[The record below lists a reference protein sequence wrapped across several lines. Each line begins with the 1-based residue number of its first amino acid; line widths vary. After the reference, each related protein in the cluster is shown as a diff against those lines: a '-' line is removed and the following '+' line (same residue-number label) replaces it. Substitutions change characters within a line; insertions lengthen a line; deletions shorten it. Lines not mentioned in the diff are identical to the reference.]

1 MNDKQRD
8 RIERWGRR
16 VRLAVTLGCSVAVL
30 GGCDDLLDVDLPAKL
45 TDAALESPQG
55 AKTIRNSVIGEF
67 ESAWDYMMWAHH
79 GLEDGG
85 EIILGSPG
93 IHRGGFTWQTRPQ
106 NWFPHMQSSRRFG
119 EILHEKLSQDWTVA
133 DVPDRGEYMAVAS
146 MYQGAAI
153 GLMGMTLCEVTVN
166 VGALMT
172 VDATLALA
180 ETYLT
185 RAISEIDAVGDFPMP
200 FGIASSTKAMALGLR
215 AQVRWAKGDL
225 AGASSDAQL
234 VPQDFLAYVTRD
246 TGPFRRNKAYF
257 DGVLTRYAFLYPI
270 NDWWTAD
277 PTKAPGSE
285 INPVTG
291 MAWPD
296 AIPFTG
302 YANLGILPDG
312 RAVWDD
318 TGHPIRIDA
327 APGQT
332 EGKYRLPIEDT
343 AVEDH
348 RVDHHWGTTQGQSF
362 PSYYVGKYTSE
373 SENIP
378 LVNWEEMVLIRA
390 EAAGGQGA
398 IDMVNVLRA
407 AEGLPLVTYA
417 DPGNSEQIRYMIIEE
432 RRRALYV
439 EGRYYF
445 TKLKNLDLLWFPRD
459 EGTQFSGRNTYGGGV
474 RMIMP
479 DSEFELNPNLGLT
492 DRATGCPQHERPVNF
507 I

>member
-30 GGCDDLLDVDLPAKL
+30 SGCEGLLDVDLPAKL
-45 TDAALESPQG
+45 TDEALESPQG
-55 AKTIRNSVIGEF
+55 AQTIRNSVIGEF
-67 ESAWDYMMWAHH
+67 ESAFNYVVWSHH

-93 IHRGGFTWQTRPQ
+93 IDRGGFTWQTTPQ
-106 NWFPHMQSSRRFG
+106 HWFPFMQSSRRFG
-119 EILHEKLSQDWTVA
+119 EILHDKLEEEWTVT
-133 DVPDRGEYMAVAS
+133 DVPERGPYMAISS

-153 GLMGMTLCEVTVN
+153 GLLGMTLCEVTVN
-166 VGALMT
+166 VGELMT
-172 VDATLALA
+172 TDEALALA
-180 ETYLT
+180 DQYLT
-185 RAISEIDAVGDFPMP
+185 RAISEIDAVGDFAMP
-200 FGIASSTKAMALGLR
+200 YGIASSAKTMALGLR

-225 AGASSDAQL
+225 TGASIDAQL
-234 VPQDFLAYVTRD
+234 VPQGFLAWVTRD

-257 DGVLTRYAFLYPI
+257 DGVLTRYAFLYPV

-291 MAWPD
+291 MRWPD
-296 AIPFTG
+296 QIPFTG
-302 YANLGILPDG
+302 YPNLGILDDG

-318 TGHPIRIDA
+318 TGLPIRTGA
-327 APGQT
+327 APEQT

-343 AVEDH
+343 AVPDH

-362 PSYYVGKYTSE
+362 PSYFVGKYTSE
-373 SENIP
+373 SDPLP

-390 EAAGGQGA
+390 AAEGGQGA
-398 IDMVNVLRA
+398 IDLVNVLRA

-459 EGTQFSGRNTYGGGV
+459 EGTQFSGRNQYGGAI

-479 DSEFELNPNLGLT
+479 DSEYELNPNLDLK
-492 DRATGCPQHERPVNF
+492 DRATGCPQNERPVNY